1 MKKRRDL
8 FDKLSGVSDE
18 ELEDKDYK
26 RYKRSYY
33 CYILVS
39 SVVALLLGLLYG
51 RLMETLALLQRFLS
65 YRKKQLRAGL
75 LQLDV
80 GARREA
86 AGNETLAA
94 HGLQKDFRL
103 DRIAAGK

>member
-1 MKKRRDL
+1 MRGETSEVKLMKKRRDL

-51 RLMETLALLQRFLS
+51 RLMETLTLIQRFLS
-65 YRKKQLRAGL
+65 
-75 LQLDV
+75 
-80 GARREA
+80 
-86 AGNETLAA
+86 
-94 HGLQKDFRL
+94 
-103 DRIAAGK
+103 